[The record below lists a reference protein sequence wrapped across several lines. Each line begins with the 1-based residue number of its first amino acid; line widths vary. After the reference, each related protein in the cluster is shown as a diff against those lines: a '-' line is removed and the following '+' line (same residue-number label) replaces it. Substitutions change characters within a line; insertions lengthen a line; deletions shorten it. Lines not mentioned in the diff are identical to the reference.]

1 MENTSRNTLQSI
13 FNHSVNKFGEKKA
26 LGFAGEK
33 ELSYRELGVRV
44 LELQKRL
51 FNYGIRKGD
60 RVAIY
65 SQNMPEWG
73 IAYFAITTMGAVA
86 VPILPDFSVEEV
98 KNILDHSEARLLF
111 VSERMDSKIGSMP
124 MPFVQVIIRTDD
136 LSLQKSLSVLK
147 EGELEFTPEE
157 VREDD
162 LASIIY
168 TSGTTGRSKGVMLTH
183 KNLASN
189 AENVISIQAVNEHDI
204 FLSVLPLSHTYENT
218 LGLILPI
225 RQGATVYYLKKPPT
239 AAVLLPFLQE
249 IRPTTMLTVPMIMEK
264 IFRNQVLPKFTSGLV
279 IRSLYRLAPIR
290 KVLHFLAGKKLKKT
304 FGGRVRFYGIGG
316 AKLDPTVERF
326 LREARFPYA
335 IGYGLTET
343 SPMVAGA
350 NPSQTKHQSTGPV
363 MQGVQV
369 RLHGADPKSGIG
381 EIQVKGDN
389 VMKGYYKEPEL
400 TREVF
405 TDDGWFKTGDL
416 GSFDNKNNLFI
427 KGRLKTMIL
436 SSSGENIY
444 PEDIES
450 VINNLRYVVESLV
463 VLKKG
468 KLVALVH
475 IDMESLQ
482 AQFSHMKDEAMN
494 YMHGKMDHVRDEIL
508 EYVNSKV
515 SKYARL
521 QGIELVPNPFEK
533 TPTLKIKR
541 YLYY

>member
-1 MENTSRNTLQSI
+1 METSTRLTLSYLFNRSI
-13 FNHSVNKFGEKKA
+13 TEYSENKA

-33 ELSYRELGVRV
+33 ELSYRDLGVRV
-44 LELQKRL
+44 SELQKRIVG
-51 FNYGIRKGD
+51 YGVRKGD

-98 KNILDHSEARLLF
+98 RNILDHSESKMLF
-111 VSERMDSKIGSMP
+111 LSERMESKVDGLP

-136 LSLQKSLSVLK
+136 LSLRKSLAPQK
-147 EGELEFTPEE
+147 ENELLYVPEE
-157 VREDD
+157 VLEDD

-189 AENVISIQAVNEHDI
+189 AENVLSIQAVNEHDI

-218 LGLILPI
+218 LGLILPV
-225 RQGATVYYLKKPPT
+225 RQGASVYYLKKPPT
-239 AAVLLPFLQE
+239 AAVLLPVLQE
-249 IRPTTMLTVPMIMEK
+249 IRPTTMLTVPMIVEK
-264 IFRNQVLPKFTSGLV
+264 IFRGQVLPKFTSGLI
-279 IRSLYRLAPIR
+279 IRSLYSLAPVR

-363 MQGVQV
+363 MKGVQI
-369 RLHGADPKSGIG
+369 RLHAADPKTGIG
-381 EIQVKGDN
+381 EIHVKGDN

-405 TDDGWFKTGDL
+405 TDDGWFRTGDL
-416 GSFDNKNNLFI
+416 GSLDKNKNLFI
-427 KGRLKTMIL
+427 RGRSKTMIL

-450 VINNLRYVVESLV
+450 VINNLRYVIESLV

-475 IDMESLQ
+475 IDTESLH
-482 AQFSHMKDEAMN
+482 AQFAHMKDEAMSF
-494 YMHGKMDHVRDEIL
+494 MHIKMDYVRDEIL
-508 EYVNSKV
+508 QYVNSKV